1 MTEQQAGKA
10 LLERVKAIL
19 LKPREEWPVIEGEP
33 RSIADIYKSHVIP
46 LAAIG
51 PVAAFLH
58 AVVFGNSFL
67 GVTYRPSF
75 LSALSSAVISYIF
88 TLVAVFLM
96 ALLID
101 FLAPRFGGTSNRN
114 NAFKLAAYSATAAW
128 VAGIFQLIP
137 GLSMLTILGL
147 YGLYLLYLGIPVM
160 MKSPED
166 KSIIYIV
173 TIAVIGAIAG
183 FVFSLVL
190 APLMMMGS
198 SVSSITSSDA
208 SDTGSVLGGLS
219 GNLNVPGV
227 GSIDMGKLEQASQ
240 KMVAANE
247 RAKSGQA
254 TAIAP
259 KILVDMLPA
268 SLPGGLAQ
276 SNVESSGTSVGG
288 MGTSK
293 ASATY
298 GEGDNALELTIS
310 DLGAMGGLASLGSAF
325 NVESESQ
332 SGSVTERTGKIDGR
346 LTTIRFDSERQN
358 GSYSMIVGDRFNVE
372 VDGNAGSIDAL
383 RAMANKV
390 DISKLEAMSEA
401 E

>member
-1 MTEQQAGKA
+1 MTEQQAGKT

-51 PVAAFLH
+51 PVAGFLH

-75 LSALSSAVISYIF
+75 LSALSSAVISYIV
-88 TLVAVFLM
+88 TLIAVFLM
-96 ALLID
+96 ALVID
-101 FLAPRFGGTSNRN
+101 FLAPKFGGTSNRN

-137 GLSMLTILGL
+137 GLGMLAILGL

-160 MKSPED
+160 MKSPDD
-166 KSIIYIV
+166 KSVIYTVAIV
-173 TIAVIGAIAG
+173 AVG
-183 FVFSLVL
+183 FVAGLIFSVVL
-190 APLMMMGS
+190 APLMMMTS
-198 SVSSITSSDA
+198 SVPSVSSDSSSGD
-208 SDTGSVLGGLS
+208 LS
-219 GNLNVPGV
+219 GSLSIPGV

-240 KMVAANE
+240 KMAAASE
-247 RAKSGQA
+247 KAKSGNA
-254 TAIAP
+254 TATAP
-259 KILVDMLPA
+259 KILAAMLPA
-268 SLPGGLAQ
+268 SMGGLAQ
-276 SNVESSGTSVGG
+276 SNVESSGTSIGG
-288 MGTSK
+288 MGSSK

-298 GEGDNALELTIS
+298 GEGDNSLELTIT
-310 DLGAMGGLASLGSAF
+310 DLGAAGGLAALGSAF

-346 LTTIRFDSERQN
+346 MTTIRFDSERQD

-372 VDGNAGSIDAL
+372 VDGSASSIDAM
-383 RAMANKV
+383 RAMVNQV